1 MKHRDTLAD
10 LPEGGRGVIAEIRA
24 DGAEQERLARL
35 GLIAGTVVECRMRGS
50 GGSPIAFSAR
60 GAALALRRETCRRIF
75 LREIMTDSDTRGKT
89 FLLAGNPNVGKSTVF
104 NALTGMRQ
112 HTGNWCGKTV
122 SGAEGSFSF
131 GGTQIRLIDT
141 PGTYSLHAA
150 GAEESAAADVI
161 FTAPHDCIICV
172 VDACCMERGLRLAL
186 ELLEMHRRLV
196 LCVNL
201 MDEAQKKQIKVNL
214 PLLSD
219 LLGIPV
225 IGVTAHKKQSLIPLI
240 KAALD
245 QSQAQS
251 ANASPVQ
258 YSEPLE
264 TAADCISQAMQ
275 PYWDET
281 RVSVRFAAL
290 QMLRAPLHDPWRLLM
305 PFGIGNECSIKS
317 AVQRAQ
323 SILAESGIRTADL
336 CLETHRA
343 VIRKASDICAK
354 TVNSPPHPHRKTDR
368 FDRLLTHR
376 TVRIPLMLLLVLTV
390 FWITLRAAN
399 YPSALLAAGFSAL
412 CDLIRGGMNILA
424 VPQWLTGAVV
434 DGILRGTGWVVSV
447 MLPPMMIFFPLF
459 TLLEDVGLL
468 PRIAFHLDSRCA
480 KCRACGKQTLTMTMG
495 FGCNAVGVTECR
507 IIESRR
513 ERLIAI
519 LTNALVPCN
528 GRFPALLAIVTV
540 FFAGTGQPFRAAC
553 ILTGL
558 IMLSIAVTFGASALL
573 GKTVLRGEPSSFI
586 LELPP
591 YRRPQI
597 AQILVRSLFDRTLRV
612 LGRAVTVAAPVSL
625 LIWIA
630 ANVQIAGGSI
640 LMLFADALAPA
651 GHFLGM
657 DGVMLLAFLLGM
669 PANEI
674 VLPVAVTAYSGST
687 VLPDYG
693 PLSALHTLLTAN
705 GWTLTT
711 AACFLVFTL
720 FHAPCATTLLTVR
733 HETQSRRWTVA
744 AFLLPTL
751 IGCCFCAVI
760 AAVSRMF

>member
-1 MKHRDTLAD
+1 M
-10 LPEGGRGVIAEIRA
+10 IAEIRA
-24 DGAEQERLARL
+24 GRTEQERLARL
-35 GLIAGTVVECRMRGS
+35 GLITGTVVECRMRGS
-50 GGSPIAFSAR
+50 GGSPVAFSAR
-60 GAALALRRETCRRIF
+60 GAALALRRETCQRIL
-75 LREIMTDSDTRGKT
+75 LRDTQRKHIPHRMTV
-89 FLLAGNPNVGKSTVF
+89 LLAGNPNVGKSTVF

-131 GGTQIRLIDT
+131 SGTQIRLIDT
-141 PGTYSLHAA
+141 PGAYSLHAGA
-150 GAEESAAADVI
+150 AEETAAANVI
-161 FTAPHDCIICV
+161 FTTPHDSIICV
-172 VDACCMERGLRLAL
+172 VDACSMERGLRLLL
-186 ELLEMHRRLV
+186 ELLEMHRRIV

-225 IGVTAHKKQSLIPLI
+225 IGVTAHRKQSLIPVI

-245 QSQAQS
+245 QAQEQTDS
-251 ANASPVQ
+251 AFCVQ

-264 TAADCISQAMQ
+264 KAAQCITDALHPFWQEAA
-275 PYWDET
+275 
-281 RVSVRFAAL
+281 VSPRFAAM
-290 QMLRAPLHDPWRLLM
+290 QMLRSPVQDHWRMLL
-305 PFGIGNECSIKS
+305 PFGIENECSIKS
-317 AVQRAQ
+317 AVQHAQ
-323 SILAESGIRTADL
+323 SILAGDDIRTADL

-343 VIRKASDICAK
+343 VILKAAEICAK
-354 TVNSPPHPHRKTDR
+354 AVNSPPHPHRNTDR

-376 TVRIPLMLLLVLTV
+376 TVRIPLMLLLVMTV
-390 FWITLRAAN
+390 FWITLCAAN
-399 YPSALLAAGFSAL
+399 YPSELLASGFTAL
-412 CDLIRGGMNILA
+412 CNAASSSLQAIA
-424 VPQWLTGAVV
+424 APHWLTGALV

-459 TLLEDVGLL
+459 TLLEDIGLL

-519 LTNALVPCN
+519 LTNSLVPCN

-540 FFAGTGQPFRAAC
+540 FFAGTRQPFRAAC

-558 IMLSIAVTFGASALL
+558 ILLSIAVTFGASALL
-573 GKTVLRGEPSSFI
+573 GKTILRGEPSSFI

-597 AQILVRSLFDRTLRV
+597 VQILVRSLFDRTLRV

-640 LMLFADALAPA
+640 LIHLADALAPA

-657 DGVMLLAFLLGM
+657 DGVMLLAFLLGI

-674 VLPVAVTAYSGST
+674 VLPVAVTAYSGNT
-687 VLPDYG
+687 VLTDYG
-693 PLSALHTLLTAN
+693 SLSALHALLTAN

-733 HETQSRRWTVA
+733 HETQSRRWTTA

-751 IGCCFCAVI
+751 IGCCFCAFI
-760 AAVSRMF
+760 AALSRIL